1 MKMKQNEAKYPV
13 DKAKGNAVKYTELQ
27 SAQYQR
33 CGLEE
38 IGRVVLKL
46 GYFIDFLERRLQT
59 PLSGE
64 EINMLKNTSEYLSI
78 IENIKS

>member
-1 MKMKQNEAKYPV
+1 M
-13 DKAKGNAVKYTELQ
+13 
-27 SAQYQR
+27 
-33 CGLEE
+33 EE